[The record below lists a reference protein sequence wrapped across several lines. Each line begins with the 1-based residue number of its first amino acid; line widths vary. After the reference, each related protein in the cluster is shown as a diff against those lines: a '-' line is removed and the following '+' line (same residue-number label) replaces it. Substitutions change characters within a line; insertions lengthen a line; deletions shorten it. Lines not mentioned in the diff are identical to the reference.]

1 MGEGLRMIAKCVSA
15 TKVKRLTID
24 AIDVGL
30 KISYLSLKPPEL
42 LLPQR
47 QVMAERSRSRPAA
60 WSATVGTGGQFD
72 RNTLQGVRAV
82 LAVFKFGC
90 SPIHF

>member
-15 TKVKRLTID
+15 TKVKRLIID

-47 QVMAERSRSRPAA
+47 QVMAGLGL
-60 WSATVGTGGQFD
+60 TVSTNF
-72 RNTLQGVRAV
+72 A
-82 LAVFKFGC
+82 
-90 SPIHF
+90 

>member
-47 QVMAERSRSRPAA
+47 QVMAGLGL
-60 WSATVGTGGQFD
+60 TVSTNF
-72 RNTLQGVRAV
+72 A
-82 LAVFKFGC
+82 
-90 SPIHF
+90 